1 MDWTKYAWLK
11 RGKRR
16 QTTLEVFRKS
26 PVPLTVN
33 DIHLRTKIALSQ
45 ASATITELEEKNLIQ
60 CLTPQDKIG
69 KLYQITQEGKELL
82 KGIEDSQKA

>member
-16 QTTLEVFRKS
+16 QITLEVFRKS
-26 PVPLTVN
+26 PTPLSIN

-45 ASATITELEEKNLIQ
+45 ASATISELEEKNLIQ
-60 CLTPQDKIG
+60 CLNPQDKIG
-69 KLYQITQEGKELL
+69 KLYQITQEGEELL
-82 KGIEDSQKA
+82 KGLNGSPKI